1 VARIGV
7 FVCRCGRN
15 IAGTVDV
22 AAVAE
27 TLAGHPG
34 VVHSEEYTYMCSDP
48 GQLKMAQTIADQ
60 RLTGVVVA
68 ACSPQLHERTFR
80 IACKKGGL
88 NPYMCDMANI
98 REHCSWVHP
107 EEPATTEKAIEL
119 TRAAIEKVKR
129 SRPLTPIRIPVNR
142 RVLVIGAGI
151 AGIQVALD
159 VARGGYDVVLV
170 EREAHIGGHMARL
183 SATFPDLERAR
194 FLLRPKLAE
203 LLSHDNIWLLTNSEV
218 VELTGFVGNFKA
230 TIKTRPRS
238 GTDSDDDLSD
248 EVFPRGV
255 DHQRQESTV
264 EVEVGAVVPAI
275 GYDMYPLES
284 IPEYGSGSIP
294 DVLTSLE
301 FERLLR
307 TSEGGELRRPSD
319 GRVPREVVFIQC
331 VRSRD
336 REHGMP
342 YCSRICCMYTAKQ
355 AMLYKQRVPDGQAYV
370 FYIDIRAQGKNDE
383 EFIRRATEQYG
394 VLYLRGRVSRVFPQ
408 DGKVIVWGADTLS
421 GMNVEIPADAVVMA
435 LAMTPARGALDVAR
449 MLGVGADDCGFLTEA
464 HPKLRPVET
473 STSGILLAGAC
484 QAPRDIGSCVAHA
497 SGAASKVL
505 ELFSSRH
512 LEREPEIAHIDE
524 NICAGCFDCR
534 EVCPSRAVE
543 VKEIRNRRGDLIDTV
558 ATVNV
563 GLCQGCGLCVATCRS
578 MAANLEGYSDAQLF
592 SQIEALGQHW
602 PPAAGLGGGC
612 RE

>member
-1 VARIGV
+1 MARIGV

-27 TLAGHPG
+27 KLASHPG

-48 GQLKMAQTIADQ
+48 GQLKVAQTISDQ

-80 IACKKGGL
+80 IACEKGGL
-88 NPYMCDMANI
+88 NPYMCEMANI

-119 TRAAIEKVKR
+119 ARVAVEKVKH

-159 VARGGYDVVLV
+159 AARGGYDVVLV
-170 EREAHIGGHMARL
+170 EREAYVGGHMAQL
-183 SATFPDLERAR
+183 SATFPDMERSR
-194 FLLRPKLAE
+194 FLLRPKLAQ
-203 LLSHDNIWLLTNSEV
+203 LLSHDNVWLLTNSEV
-218 VELTGFVGNFKA
+218 VALTGFVGNFKA
-230 TIKTRPRS
+230 TIRTRPS
-238 GTDSDDDLSD
+238 TGAEADLDLSD

-255 DHQRQESTV
+255 DRQRQESTV
-264 EVEVGAVVPAI
+264 EVDVGAVVPAI
-275 GYDMYPLES
+275 GYDVYPLES
-284 IPEYGSGSIP
+284 ISEYGSGSIP
-294 DVLTSLE
+294 DVLTSLQ
-301 FERLLR
+301 FEQLLR

-319 GRVPREVVFIQC
+319 GSVPREVVFIQC

-370 FYIDIRAQGKNDE
+370 FYIDIRAQGKDDE
-383 EFIRRATEQYG
+383 EFIRQAAEQYG
-394 VLYLRGRVSRVFPQ
+394 VMYLRGRVSRIFRQ
-408 DGKVIVWGADTLS
+408 DGKVVVWGADTLS
-421 GMNVEIPADAVVMA
+421 GMNVEIPADAVVLA

-449 MLGVGADDCGFLTEA
+449 LLGVSADDYGFLTEA

-473 STSGILLAGAC
+473 STAGIFLAGAC

-505 ELFSSRH
+505 ELFSARH

-534 EVCPSRAVE
+534 EVCPSRAIE
-543 VKEIRNRRGDLIDTV
+543 VKEIRDRRGELLDTV
-558 ATVNV
+558 AMVND

-578 MAANLEGYSDAQLF
+578 GVADLEGYSDAQLF
-592 SQIEALGQHW
+592 SQIEALGSHW
-602 PPAAGLGGGC
+602 TTVTGAGG
-612 RE
+612 RSSR